1 MKKQNRVMELLIK
14 YRVFVIFLVLFA
26 VMAIFS
32 DSFLTRGNILNML
45 RQLSIN
51 GIVAV
56 GMTFVLITGGIDLS
70 VGSVLTFSAMVG
82 CSFIQTGSP
91 YPVAMAIGISL
102 VVGLGIGLVNGI
114 LVAYGRVPAFIVTL
128 GTQLAAS
135 GAALLFPDSKTPLI
149 R

>member
-1 MKKQNRVMELLIK
+1 MELLIK

-70 VGSVLTFSAMVG
+70 VALCLRSRRWSDARSYRPAVRIRLRWRLAYLLLSVLA
-82 CSFIQTGSP
+82 
-91 YPVAMAIGISL
+91 
-102 VVGLGIGLVNGI
+102 
-114 LVAYGRVPAFIVTL
+114 
-128 GTQLAAS
+128 
-135 GAALLFPDSKTPLI
+135 
-149 R
+149 